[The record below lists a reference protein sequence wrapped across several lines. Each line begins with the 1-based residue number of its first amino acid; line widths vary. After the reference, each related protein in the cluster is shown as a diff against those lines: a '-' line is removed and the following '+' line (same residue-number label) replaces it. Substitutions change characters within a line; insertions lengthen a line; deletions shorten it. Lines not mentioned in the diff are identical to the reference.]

1 MIMDGTWL
9 ARQLEQESGLIVFI
23 NVFLQ
28 QLGLPLPA
36 VPTML
41 LAGSKSP
48 NANALMILLLAAVLA
63 SLIADWIWYLAGRK
77 YGFRVLSLL
86 CKLSINPGSCVNQ
99 TEARFAKWGVWAL
112 VFGKF
117 IPGFSTVAPPIA
129 GVIGMRAGVFLL
141 ASSLGAALWAGLALL
156 AGAILHKQITL
167 VMDSLTGHGVR
178 LAGLLALIVVLW
190 IGWKHWQ
197 KWRFMRRARMSR
209 VSARQVMEA
218 RNSVRPFHILDL
230 RNQALI
236 ELTGTIAQAHV
247 TKYEALSASLSDLP
261 KDYPIVTLCA
271 CPQDAGAIQ
280 AAGKLQQMGYENVLP
295 LHGGFEAWQ
304 ELAQKYPELLIKPA
318 HSQSNKIK

>member
-1 MIMDGTWL
+1 MDSTWL
-9 ARQLEQESGLIVFI
+9 ARQFEHESGIIVFI

-48 NANALMILLLAAVLA
+48 NAHALMVLLLAAVVA
-63 SLIADWIWYLAGRK
+63 SLVADWIWYQAGRK

-86 CKLSINPGSCVNQ
+86 CKLSINPGSCVTQ

-129 GVIGMRAGVFLL
+129 GVIGMRASVFFL
-141 ASSLGAALWAGLALL
+141 ASSLGAALWAGAALL
-156 AGAILHKQITL
+156 AGAILHQQISQI
-167 VMDSLTGHGVR
+167 MEILTRHGVR
-178 LAGLLALIVVLW
+178 LAGLLAIVIALW
-190 IGWKHWQ
+190 IGWKHWK
-197 KWRFMRRARMSR
+197 KWRFLRQARMGR
-209 VSARQVMEA
+209 VSAAQVMAA
-218 RNSVRPFHILDL
+218 RSSVRPFHILDL

-236 ELTGTIAQAHV
+236 ELTGTIPQAHI
-247 TKYEALSASLSDLP
+247 TKYEALSASLGDLP
-261 KDYPIVTLCA
+261 EDYPIVTLCA

-280 AAGKLQQMGYENVLP
+280 AAGKLQKLGYSNVLP
-295 LHGGFEAWQ
+295 LQGGFEAWQ
-304 ELAQKYPELLIKPA
+304 ELAQQYPELLIQKECAP
-318 HSQSNKIK
+318 SNKIK